1 MSEKKNQKFKL
12 DLKTIL
18 TLIVLA
24 VAHKEF
30 LAMDISQFKKTQ
42 SIVFD
47 IKSALPREIVD
58 ARL

>member
-1 MSEKKNQKFKL
+1 MSSVADPAQIAENKY
-12 DLKTIL
+12 DV
-18 TLIVLA
+18 IVLA